1 MPDFEEKRMVRSTA
15 LRTAVCAVVAGL
27 LAGVAHG
34 QNYPVKPVRMIVPFP
49 PGGNT
54 DIIARVFASKMAV
67 NLGQ

>member
-1 MPDFEEKRMVRSTA
+1 MLHSTA
-15 LRTAVCAVVAGL
+15 LRTAVYAVAAAL

-54 DIIARVFASKMAV
+54 DIIARVFAPKTR
-67 NLGQ
+67 